1 MQSVPSESTLSEFL
15 FGSLFLWNFFYF
27 LLQKGPKNHRQ
38 RRPLEWPP
46 WAPLTL
52 TTTITTYLSH
62 QSYRLIQTWIECPFL
77 VNVHHFAK
85 RVVDAGFCW
94 TTNSTNVANAAS
106 NETVLNL
113 FMPIASNTSPNSRLL
128 NTLSFF
134 AFFTWNITKGRLR
147 RPRNERPKHAQA
159 IHRHGKEESEL
170 SASSWPQFNKPRVT
184 TRTLAPNYQKR
195 IK

>member
-1 MQSVPSESTLSEFL
+1 MGW
-15 FGSLFLWNFFYF
+15 FGSC
-27 LLQKGPKNHRQ
+27 
-38 RRPLEWPP
+38 
-46 WAPLTL
+46 
-52 TTTITTYLSH
+52 TTTVVLTKATYLSH
-62 QSYRLIQTWIECPFL
+62 QSYRWIQIRIECPFL

-113 FMPIASNTSPNSRLL
+113 LMPIASNTSPNSRLL

-134 AFFTWNITKGRLR
+134 AFFTWNTRNGRLR

-159 IHRHGKEESEL
+159 IHRHDKQNQNYQHLVDHNSINQGWQLEHFD
-170 SASSWPQFNKPRVT
+170 Q
-184 TRTLAPNYQKR
+184 NYQKH